1 MDQIQQLSGDN
12 IRILAA
18 AMVEKANSG
27 HPGGPM
33 GGADFFHILY
43 TEFLNFDPDD
53 MTWPHRDRFFMD
65 AGHLSA
71 LLYAQLHL
79 FGKYSVED
87 LENFRQLGSDT
98 PGHPEVDVVRG
109 IENTSGPLGQGH
121 TMGVGAAIAER
132 FLSAR
137 FGEWMSHS
145 IYAYISDG
153 GVQEEISQGAGRIA
167 GFLGLS
173 NFVMFYDS
181 NDVQLSTYTN
191 EVTSEDTAK
200 KYEAWG
206 WRVKT
211 IDGHDENQIR
221 EALHEAGQEQ
231 ERPRLKNGC
240 FPMSQRTLLF
250 RWTRTLGGFSLMI
263 PSSTMKII
271 VLFFGPSYLL
281 VSWGN

>member
-1 MDQIQQLSGDN
+1 
-12 IRILAA
+12 
-18 AMVEKANSG
+18 
-27 HPGGPM
+27 M

-79 FGKYSVED
+79 FSKYSVED

-98 PGHPEVDVVRG
+98 PGHPELDVVRG

-173 NFVMFYDS
+173 NLVMFYDS
-181 NDVQLSTYTN
+181 NDVQLSTYTS

-211 IDGHDENQIR
+211 IDGHDEKPDQ
-221 EALHEAGQEQ
+221 
-231 ERPRLKNGC
+231 
-240 FPMSQRTLLF
+240 
-250 RWTRTLGGFSLMI
+250 GG
-263 PSSTMKII
+263 SS
-271 VLFFGPSYLL
+271 
-281 VSWGN
+281 